1 MFRFLVTVA
10 ALFVLIDAQ
19 LQRIPLHKTDSVR
32 KTLKKAGTD
41 LKQIDL
47 LNVNHNSLEPLK
59 NYFDA
64 QYYGVISI
72 GTPPQNF
79 SILFDTGSSNL
90 WVPSASCSIF
100 NLACL
105 SHNKY
110 YSSKS
115 STYKPNGAPFAI
127 QYGTGSLTGYLS
139 TDVVNVAGL
148 NVQNQTFA
156 EAVNEPGLTFVFAKF
171 DGILGMGYPEISVDG
186 VTPVFNNIVQQ
197 GLVPEPVFSFYL
209 SRDPSAAVG
218 GELILGGSD
227 PAHYVGDLTYVPVT
241 RKGYWQFA
249 LDSVLIGGNPVS
261 GNGQAIAD
269 TGTSLIVGP
278 SDVID
283 GINDDIGADENG
295 NVDCNLLNNLPTVG
309 FVLSGK
315 TFNLTPN
322 DYILKDTANDG
333 TVTCSSGFEGEDSD
347 LWILGDVFI
356 GPYYTVFDLGNNQ
369 VGFAPSK

>member
-47 LNVNHNSLEPLK
+47 LNVNHTSSAPLK
-59 NYFDA
+59 NYLDV

-72 GTPPQNF
+72 GTPPQSF
-79 SILFDTGSSNL
+79 KILFDTGSSNL
-90 WVPSASCSIF
+90 WVPSASCSYL
-100 NLACL
+100 NLACY

-115 STYKPNGAPFAI
+115 STYQPNGASFAI
-127 QYGTGSLTGYLS
+127 QYGTGSLTGFLS

-156 EAVNEPGLTFVFAKF
+156 EAVNEPGLTFVFAQF

-209 SRDPSAAVG
+209 SRDPSAEVG

-227 PAHYVGDLTYVPVT
+227 PNHYDGDLTYVPVT

-249 LDSVLIGGNPVS
+249 LDSVLIGSNPVS
-261 GNGQAIAD
+261 GKGEAIAD

-278 SDVID
+278 SNVINK
-283 GINDDIGADENG
+283 INKKIGVDNNG
-295 NVDCNLLNNLPTVG
+295 NVDCDSLPKLPNIG
-309 FVLSGK
+309 FVLNGK

-322 DYILKDTANDG
+322 DYILQDTENDG

-356 GPYYTVFDLGNNQ
+356 GPYYTVFDLGKNQ

>member
-47 LNVNHNSLEPLK
+47 LNVNHTSSAPLK
-59 NYFDA
+59 NYLDV

-72 GTPPQNF
+72 GTPPQSF
-79 SILFDTGSSNL
+79 KILFDTGSSNL
-90 WVPSASCSIF
+90 WVPSARCSIL

-115 STYKPNGAPFAI
+115 STYEPNGASFAI
-127 QYGTGSLTGYLS
+127 QYGTGSLTGFLS

-209 SRDPSAAVG
+209 SRDPSAEVG
-218 GELILGGSD
+218 GELILGGID
-227 PAHYVGDLTYVPVT
+227 PAHYDGNITYVPVT
-241 RKGYWQFA
+241 QKGYWQFA
-249 LDSVLIGGNPVS
+249 VDSVAVGDNNVAADI
-261 GNGQAIAD
+261 QAIAD

-278 SDVID
+278 SDVINN
-283 GINDDIGADENG
+283 INAYIGTDDNG
-295 NVDCNLLNNLPTVG
+295 NVNCDSLDSLPNIS
-309 FVLSGK
+309 FVLNGE
-315 TFNLTPN
+315 TFILTPE
-322 DYILKDTANDG
+322 DYILQDSG
-333 TVTCSSGFEGEDSD
+333 TCSSGLQGADSD

-356 GPYYTVFDLGNNQ
+356 GSYYTVFDLGNNQ